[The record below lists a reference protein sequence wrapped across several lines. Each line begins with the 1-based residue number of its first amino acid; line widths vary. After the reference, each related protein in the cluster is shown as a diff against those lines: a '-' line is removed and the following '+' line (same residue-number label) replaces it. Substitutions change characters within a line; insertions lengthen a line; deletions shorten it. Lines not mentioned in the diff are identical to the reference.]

1 MLDQI
6 TPLILTYNEEPNLHR
21 LLSQLRWAHRVV
33 VLDSGSTD
41 ETVRIADLF
50 PNVAVLERAF
60 DSHAPQWNH
69 GLLAT
74 GIDTPWVLALDAD
87 YVITEAALAEIAS
100 LKPAESVA
108 GYRAAFRYCI
118 QGQPLSGSLY
128 PPVTVLFRRERGTY
142 VQEGHT
148 QRLHLD
154 GEVRSLASLLDHDDR
169 KPLSRWLSSQEKYAA
184 LEASML
190 LRSPWGTLRLQDRLR
205 KLLVVTP
212 WLVPIYTLTV
222 KRCILDGKAG
232 WYYALQRGIAE
243 AILSLKLLE
252 AHLFGSDREH

>member
-21 LLSQLRWAHRVV
+21 LLSQLRWARRVV

-41 ETVRIADLF
+41 ETVRIANSF
-50 PNVAVLERAF
+50 PNVVVLERAF
-60 DSHAPQWNH
+60 DSHAAQWNH
-69 GLLAT
+69 GILAS
-74 GIDTPWVLALDAD
+74 GMDTPWVLALDAD
-87 YVITEAALAEIAS
+87 YVITEAAVKEISS
-100 LKPAESVA
+100 LNPAESVA

-118 QGQPLSGSLY
+118 QGYPLSGSLY
-128 PPVTVLFRRERGTY
+128 PPVTVLFRRERARY

-154 GEVRSLASLLDHDDR
+154 GEVRSLASVLDHDDR
-169 KPLSRWLSSQEKYAA
+169 KPLSRWLSSQEKYAT
-184 LEASML
+184 LEARML
-190 LRSPWGTLRLQDRLR
+190 LQSTWGGLRWQDRLR
-205 KLLVVTP
+205 TLLVVTP

-252 AHLFGSDREH
+252 SYLSESDRK